1 MRALTWLFRVAL
13 AVGAGALLVTSLVIA
28 VAPRLWHVANS
39 HEELPIDLPDFEP
52 LSQRSLVYDRNGG
65 LIDIYELEN
74 SQPVKLDE
82 VPEPVISAFVAVED
96 KEFYQHNGVN
106 LRSLIR
112 ATLSNFASDGPQQGA
127 STITMQ
133 VVKNEYLAGLER
145 DGRYKLLQIH
155 YAKMLEKKST
165 KSEIL
170 ERYLNTVF
178 FGNNAYGIQ
187 AASETYFGKSVGE
200 LTFIEAAFLAGLV
213 RAPTTYDPINSPERS
228 RLRFVQVLD
237 RLKADEYITKRQ
249 AKVLA
254 TDFVLPERPR
264 SLPTEQTVRT
274 YYSEALREYLL
285 QRSDILG
292 TTFEERYNTLYRG
305 GLRIY
310 TTLDPR
316 LQLLAAAARNQVPAN
331 AAGIDAAIVS
341 LDSQTGAIRAM
352 VGGRGFEAG
361 QNEVN
366 MALAPRQTGS
376 SAKIFIL
383 AAAVQAGAQP
393 ADIIDGFTPC
403 SFPIPDQ
410 PGESFDIDA
419 TEAVGGGLDPLE
431 QHTYDS
437 INCAYVRLS
446 QIVGLSRVVDTTYR
460 MAESPYLF
468 KGQANDDRRGLQ
480 PLLSFATGANE
491 LSTLD
496 MAAGAQTL
504 ANEGVHHK
512 PYYVDRVETIDG
524 QTLYTHFDGGT
535 PVLDRDAALTT
546 IDMLK
551 KVLGPDG
558 TAYRY
563 PLEGGRPAAGKTGT
577 QQDNTN
583 ATFVGFT
590 PQLATAVWMG
600 DPDGYTSMTQ
610 ATVPEFT
617 EEVQGGRLPTLIW
630 KTFMDP
636 ALAGKPVFDWP
647 APPPPTRYP
656 ARLFLPG
663 QECVTRIVR
672 YETQVIGYGIGGGDQ
687 RQAPHGFVTPGRAPE
702 QPPPSTD
709 PPGQTTALPRTTQPP
724 TTTAPTTQPPT
735 TAAPTTKPPT
745 TAPTTVPP
753 PTTPPTTPT
762 TAPPTAP
769 PAPTPTTGAPTTSAA
784 ASTTT
789 FLSTQAPTAPT
800 APPTTRA
807 PVPITQ
813 VVPIYDELTATT
825 ISPDVLDPLAPM
837 PSVPLSQP
845 VRKC

>member
-1 MRALTWLFRVAL
+1 MRPLTWVFRLAL
-13 AVGAGALLVTSLVIA
+13 AVSAGALLVTSLVVA

-52 LSQRSLVYDRNGG
+52 LSQRSQVYDRNGG

-74 SQPVKLDE
+74 SQPVGLDQ
-82 VPEPVISAFVAVED
+82 VPEAVISAFLAVED
-96 KEFYQHNGVN
+96 KEFFQHDGVN

-112 ATLSNFASDGPQQGA
+112 ATMSNFASDAPQQGA

-133 VVKNEYLAGLER
+133 VVKNEFLAGLDR

-155 YAKMLEKKST
+155 YAKMLEKSST
-165 KSEIL
+165 KPEIL

-213 RAPTTYDPINSPERS
+213 RAPTTYDPINAPERS

-237 RLKADEYITKRQ
+237 RLVDDEYITRRE

-305 GLRIY
+305 GVRIY
-310 TTLDPR
+310 TTLDPV
-316 LQLLAAAARNQVPAN
+316 LQLLATAARNQLPAN

-341 LDSQTGAIRAM
+341 LDTQTGAIRAM
-352 VGGRGFEAG
+352 VGGKGFQAG
-361 QNEVN
+361 QDGGEVN

-376 SAKIFIL
+376 SAKLFIL
-383 AAAVQAGAQP
+383 AAAVQAGAEP
-393 ADIIDGFTPC
+393 ADIIDGADPC

-410 PGESFDIDA
+410 PGEEFEITDA
-419 TEAVGGGLDPLE
+419 VEGGLFTLE
-431 QHTYDS
+431 KNTYDS

-446 QIVGLSRVVDTTYR
+446 QIVGLNRVVDTTYR
-460 MAESPYLF
+460 MAESPYLY
-468 KGQANDDRRGLQ
+468 KGQSSDDRRAPQ

-491 LSTLD
+491 LSALD
-496 MAAGAQTL
+496 MAAGAQTI
-504 ANEGVHHK
+504 ANEGVHHD
-512 PYYVDRVETIDG
+512 PYYVDRVETIGG

-546 IDMLK
+546 IDILK

-563 PLEGGRPAAGKTGT
+563 PLAGGRPAAGKTGT

-590 PQLATAVWMG
+590 PQLSTAVWIG
-600 DPDGYTSMTQ
+600 DPDGYTEMTR
-610 ATVPEFT
+610 ANVPELVDFDA
-617 EEVQGGRLPTLIW
+617 VQGGRYPALIW

-636 ALAGKPVFDWP
+636 ALAGEPSFDWP

-672 YETQVIGYGIGGGDQ
+672 YETQVIGYGIGGGGDQ
-687 RQAPHGFVTPGRAPE
+687 QEMPRGFVTPDRAPA
-702 QPPPSTD
+702 PPPPGTE
-709 PPGQTTALPRTTQPP
+709 PPGQTTVA
-724 TTTAPTTQPPT
+724 PT
-735 TAAPTTKPPT
+735 TAAP
-745 TAPTTVPP
+745 
-753 PTTPPTTPT
+753 PT
-762 TAPPTAP
+762 TAPPTTAP
-769 PAPTPTTGAPTTSAA
+769 PTTAPPPPPPPPPPPAQPGKSPSPIPPNTAATPVPRLPPEQTTS
-784 ASTTT
+784 
-789 FLSTQAPTAPT
+789 
-800 APPTTRA
+800 PTTRA

-825 ISPDVLDPLAPM
+825 ISPEVLDPLAPM
-837 PSVPLSQP
+837 PSVPVRQP